1 MINKRP
7 PLVAALAFAALLASP
22 ALTQP
27 SGGTS
32 TLTADLDRDG
42 RAETFQL
49 SDNGE
54 SLTTLIIKAPGKPEI
69 RARHIAWSLEP
80 ATLSRAPNG
89 SILLNT
95 SHIGVGRSPHE
106 QTLTIAYRGG
116 GYQVIGL
123 TRSNWDRIDQDLSTK
138 CDINLLTGQ
147 GKVNNVAVRRSTGGV
162 PVTRWAWDR
171 DLPAG
176 CTIP

>member
-1 MINKRP
+1 MFNKRP

-69 RARHIAWSLEP
+69 RAAIRNLGSDGPVRHR
-80 ATLSRAPNG
+80 RAQN
-89 SILLNT
+89 SQRLF
-95 SHIGVGRSPHE
+95 
-106 QTLTIAYRGG
+106 
-116 GYQVIGL
+116 
-123 TRSNWDRIDQDLSTK
+123 
-138 CDINLLTGQ
+138 
-147 GKVNNVAVRRSTGGV
+147 
-162 PVTRWAWDR
+162 
-171 DLPAG
+171 
-176 CTIP
+176 